1 MKWLQQYLGATY
13 SNIYQPEIMTKTPA
27 TFPTI
32 TMDTGDKR
40 PKTDVEM
47 TYLEKNNIND
57 SIRLKKY
64 EEKFIWNQ
72 HAQDIQSHH
81 GS

>member
-1 MKWLQQYLGATY
+1 
-13 SNIYQPEIMTKTPA
+13 MTKTPA

-64 EEKFIWNQ
+64 EEKFI
-72 HAQDIQSHH
+72 
-81 GS
+81 